1 MTTKLAYRIQS
12 VIDYDSLSFDPDE
25 PESLPD
31 AMFQYQILE
40 EILHVLGTHI
50 TTLHPSE
57 EVFRSSNTFIC
68 YEPDDLNV
76 RVGPDFYAAFGV
88 DARSHRAKK
97 AVPTMGG
104 WEAPRL
110 RAGNR
115 LGKHGSA
122 GPHRETPNLCPDW
135 HSRILAL

>member
-50 TTLHPSE
+50 TTRRNSPLRGSLPQQQHLH
-57 EVFRSSNTFIC
+57 
-68 YEPDDLNV
+68 
-76 RVGPDFYAAFGV
+76 
-88 DARSHRAKK
+88 
-97 AVPTMGG
+97 M
-104 WEAPRL
+104 L
-110 RAGNR
+110 RTR
-115 LGKHGSA
+115 
-122 GPHRETPNLCPDW
+122 
-135 HSRILAL
+135 

>member
-50 TTLHPSE
+50 TTPSPLRGSLPQQQHLHM
-57 EVFRSSNTFIC
+57 
-68 YEPDDLNV
+68 L
-76 RVGPDFYAAFGV
+76 
-88 DARSHRAKK
+88 
-97 AVPTMGG
+97 
-104 WEAPRL
+104 
-110 RAGNR
+110 
-115 LGKHGSA
+115 
-122 GPHRETPNLCPDW
+122 
-135 HSRILAL
+135 